1 MKYYNHVI
9 TDEEYETAEKNGI
22 SRANVFQR
30 INERGWDVERAITV
44 PVRKQKS
51 VVNNQVLL
59 LAKRNGISHTTLYG
73 RIKAGMDPYE
83 AVTKPKEHNKWE
95 AFIKMA
101 QENGISASSFYAR
114 ISRGMD
120 PYEAATK
127 PSKNRK
133 FSTEYKE
140 ELKIA
145 KSNGI
150 TYQKFY
156 NRVMNLGFDPMEAA
170 TKNTI
175 ERISNAAIAIKNGI
189 SENTY
194 YQRIYKGWSK
204 EDAMTIPVVKS
215 KRYFDREQKANL
227 HRSTTA

>member
-1 MKYYNHVI
+1 MARVYNEVI
-9 TDEEYETAEKNGI
+9 TDEQYLIANKNGI
-22 SRANVFQR
+22 SKKNVYQRVNEYGWSIEKAITKPIYNTNKRKTERALMLLAELNGVNYATYRQR
-30 INERGWDVERAITV
+30 IKD
-44 PVRKQKS
+44 
-51 VVNNQVLL
+51 
-59 LAKRNGISHTTLYG
+59 
-73 RIKAGMDPYE
+73 GMDPHE
-83 AVTKPKEHNKWE
+83 AAVKRTTISVELQI
-95 AFIKMA
+95 ALD
-101 QENGISASSFYAR
+101 NGIEVETFR
-114 ISRGMD
+114 GRVKRGMT
-120 PYEAATK
+120 PYEAATQPLK
-127 PSKNRK
+127 IRK
-133 FSTEYKE
+133 FSTEYKK

-170 TKNTI
+170 TKKTT

-194 YQRIYKGWSK
+194 YQRVHKGWSK

-215 KRYFDREQKANL
+215 KRYFDCEQKANL

>member
-1 MKYYNHVI
+1 MKYI
-9 TDEEYETAEKNGI
+9 TDEHYLLANRNGISKKNVDQRVHEYGWTVEKAISHPLHKASKGKQNRAMALLAEKNGI
-22 SRANVFQR
+22 SYQTYIKR
-30 INERGWDVERAITV
+30 IKKGIDPHEAATKRSDMSLELEMALDNGICKRTFYKRVERGMNT
-44 PVRKQKS
+44 
-51 VVNNQVLL
+51 
-59 LAKRNGISHTTLYG
+59 
-73 RIKAGMDPYE
+73 
-83 AVTKPKEHNKWE
+83 
-95 AFIKMA
+95 F
-101 QENGISASSFYAR
+101 
-114 ISRGMD
+114 
-120 PYEAATK
+120 EAATK
-127 PSKNRK
+127 PLKNRK

-170 TKNTI
+170 TKKSI
-175 ERISNAAIAIKNGI
+175 EKISNVAIAIKNGI

-194 YQRIYKGWSK
+194 YQRVHKGWSK